1 MSNTAHYEFTDGPAI
16 DLSEFDSEFGAAQA
30 PGYEEVPEG
39 KYQAQI
45 ASVRLEKSK
54 NGNPMIK
61 WDLIVLSGSHAGRHI
76 FKNSVITQGS
86 LPFVK
91 GDLKTAGLNLAKFS
105 DLSARLEELLDV
117 TLEIVKR
124 TSGEYTNVYFNRR
137 IDLASAG
144 MSTGSADDSPF

>member
-137 IDLASAG
+137 LDLASSG
-144 MSTGSADDSPF
+144 MSTGGADDSPF

>member
-137 IDLASAG
+137 LDLASSG
-144 MSTGSADDSPF
+144 MSTAGADDSPF

>member
-91 GDLKTAGLNLAKFS
+91 GDLKTARLNLAKFS
-105 DLSARLEELLDV
+105 DLSALLEELLDV

-144 MSTGSADDSPF
+144 MSTGGADDSPF